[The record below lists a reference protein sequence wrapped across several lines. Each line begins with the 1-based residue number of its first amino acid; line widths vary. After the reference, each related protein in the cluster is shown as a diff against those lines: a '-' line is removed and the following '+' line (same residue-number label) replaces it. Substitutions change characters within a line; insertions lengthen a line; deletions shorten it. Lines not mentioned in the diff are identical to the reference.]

1 MALVLAGGAIL
12 TMDAAHRLIPAADI
26 RIEGTDIAAI
36 VEPGAGRQPDD
47 EIVDCRDTL
56 VIPGL
61 VNTHTHCSTAMLR
74 GLAEDLP
81 RSYWSSFYN
90 VPGQERFGVEDYVA
104 AAGIACN
111 EFLLNGVT
119 CIADRWSNMDRIG
132 EAIEASG
139 IRAILGPTIQDASG
153 PPDWRTTDAVFER
166 WGADGRRRVSAGLAP
181 HAVNTMSDGLQRRLA
196 DEAGRRGC
204 RLFVHVA
211 QSEREV
217 AEVRARGYEGTL
229 SCLAANGLTGP
240 HIVAAHCIYL
250 SPAEIEAWPAHG
262 ISIAH
267 CPASNIKIEGRT
279 LPLARLAGRVAIG
292 IGTDWAASDNAMDM
306 LAECRVAALVGKLL
320 ADDPA
325 ALPVEAM
332 LRMATID
339 GARVLGLDHLIGSVE
354 AGKRADLVVVDLANL
369 AANPRHDP
377 AANLLY
383 SIGVRGIRDVLVDG
397 RMLVRG
403 GRLHGR
409 NEAALAARLDALS
422 RNSTPRTARES

>member
-1 MALVLAGGAIL
+1 MTLVLANCAAL
-12 TMDAAHRLIPAADI
+12 TMDARSRLLHAVDI
-26 RIEGTDIAAI
+26 RVAGQDIAAI
-36 VEPGAGRQPDD
+36 VATGADRRPDD
-47 EIVDCRDTL
+47 EVVDCSDTL

-61 VNTHTHCSTAMLR
+61 VNAHTHAGTGLLR
-74 GLAEDLP
+74 GLAEDKP
-81 RSYWSSFYN
+81 REFWASYRMP
-90 VPGQERFGVEDYVA
+90 VQDRLGVEDYVA
-104 AAGIACN
+104 SAHASCA

-119 CIADRWSNMDRIG
+119 CIADRFGHMDRIG
-132 EAIEASG
+132 QALDESG
-139 IRAILGPTIQDASG
+139 IRAVLGPTVSDASG
-153 PPDWRTTDAVFER
+153 PAEWRSAEAAFER
-166 WGADGRRRVSAGLAP
+166 WGSDPARRIGVGLAP
-181 HAVNTMSDGLQRRLA
+181 HALDTVSDELLRRCAREAEQRN
-196 DEAGRRGC
+196 C
-204 RLFVHVA
+204 RVFVHVA
-211 QSEREV
+211 QSA
-217 AEVRARGYEGTL
+217 AEVERLHRRGHDGALACLRATG
-229 SCLAANGLTGP
+229 LAGP
-240 HIVAAHCIYL
+240 HVVAAHCIYL
-250 SPAEIEAWPAHG
+250 RDDEIAAWPESR

-279 LPLARLAGRVAIG
+279 MPLARLIGAAAIG